1 MLPHTPLIATIAV
14 GFVSALVFGLA
25 ANRLRLPPIVGYLLA
40 GVVVGPFTPGFVADG
55 DMAAELAEIGVILL
69 MFGVGLHFSYK
80 DLLAVK
86 NIAVPGAIAQ
96 IAVAT
101 GMGMGMAAL
110 LGWPMASGLVF
121 GLALSV
127 ASTVVLLRALEERQL
142 LDSRS
147 GHIAIGWLVVEDIVT
162 IFALVMLP
170 VLAELLTPAAV
181 GVPAAGTGDVL
192 RSLALVL
199 GKLVAFVAL
208 MFVIGRRAIL
218 WLLSRAAST
227 GSRELFTLS
236 VLAIGVGI
244 AYGAA
249 TLFGVSFAL
258 GAFFAGMILKGS
270 ELSHKAA
277 QDTLPLRDAFAVLF
291 FVSVGMLFDPRVLL
305 TQPLAVLG
313 TCLIIIVGKSA
324 AAYVIVRI
332 FRHPGD
338 TALLIAA
345 SLAQIGEFSFML
357 VTLGLNLGL
366 LPEAGR
372 DLVLGGA
379 ILSITAN
386 PAIFTI
392 ATRMRTQRM
401 RRAPTAPL
409 PGHESGPRHA
419 RETDHVILVGL
430 GRVGQR
436 VAASLAASAT
446 PTVVIETR
454 VERVEAHRR
463 SGGTAILGNATHD
476 EVLKAAGVQQARHLL
491 VAVPNALESGEIVA
505 HARRLNPDLRIVAR
519 AHVDAEVPHIH
530 ERGADRVIMGEREIA
545 RLMIA
550 DIDAQPPN

>member
-40 GVVVGPFTPGFVADG
+40 GVVVGPFTPGIVADG

-86 NIAVPGAIAQ
+86 NIAIPGALGQ

-101 GMGMGMAAL
+101 GMGMGMAWL
-110 LGWPMASGLVF
+110 LGWPLASGLVF
-121 GLALSV
+121 GLTLSV

-142 LDSRS
+142 LDSHS

-170 VLAELLTPAAV
+170 VLAELLAPDVQGAALV
-181 GVPAAGTGDVL
+181 SAGDVVS
-192 RSLALVL
+192 SLALVL
-199 GKLVAFVAL
+199 GKLVAFVML
-208 MFVIGRRAIL
+208 MFVVGRRAIL

-270 ELSHKAA
+270 ALSHKAA

-305 TQPLAVLG
+305 EQPLAVLG

-324 AAYVIVRI
+324 AAYVIVRS
-332 FRHPGD
+332 FRHPSD

-392 ATRMRTQRM
+392 ALRMRTHRV
-401 RRAPTAPL
+401 RRATTPPVQ
-409 PGHESGPRHA
+409 GHDNGPQQA

-436 VAASLAASAT
+436 VATSLAASVT

-463 SGGTAILGNATHD
+463 SGSTAILGNATHD

-491 VAVPNALESGEIVA
+491 VAVPNGLEAGEIVA
-505 HARRLNPDLRIVAR
+505 HARRLNPDLHIVAR
-519 AHVDAEVPHIH
+519 AHDDAEMTHIR

-550 DIDAQPPN
+550 DIDALPPE